1 MASPTSSTIGA
12 IISDAM
18 HDAGYLGEGELP
30 SSEALATNFRRLND
44 LINLWQ
50 TQGLKLFLQEELE
63 VTLTSGVGLYTFG
76 PAGTVVM
83 PKPSRVLQAFV
94 VTPQGVR
101 RPLVVLS
108 TNDWMTLSQVN
119 NPGMISSYW
128 VQKDVNVL
136 SVNFWNPP
144 DATEALNKVVLL
156 IQKEAPNP
164 INLEDIMDFP
174 QEWRIA
180 LRWGL
185 ADDISTG
192 QPQAIMDR
200 CLQRATA
207 FRTALEDWDVEDAP
221 TSFSPDTRSGY
232 GVQGRFR

>member
-1 MASPTSSTIGA
+1 MEGTVYN
-12 IISDAM
+12 IINDAL

-30 SSEALATNFRRLND
+30 NSEQIADCFRRLND

-50 TQGLKLFLQEELE
+50 TQGLKLFLNEELE
-63 VTLTSGVGLYTFG
+63 VTLLPNVGLYTFG
-76 PAGTVVM
+76 PLGTVVM
-83 PKPSRVLQAFV
+83 SKPSRVISAFV
-94 VTPQGVR
+94 VTPEGIR

-108 TNDWMTLSQVN
+108 WNDWMTLSQVN
-119 NPGMISSYW
+119 NPGMISSYF
-128 VQKDVNVL
+128 VDKQSDLLK
-136 SVNFWNPP
+136 VNFWNPP
-144 DATEALNKVVLL
+144 DASEALNKVHLL
-156 IQKEAPNP
+156 IQRAQPNP
-164 INLEDIMDFP
+164 INLEESMDFP

-221 TSFSPDTRSGY
+221 TSFAPDTRSGY